1 MATPKE
7 VVDVR
12 TELKGYLKEKAIS
25 VRELSRRTKYSDSQL
40 RLFLKGNYNINEN
53 TYKRLRSFLATVKS
67 AETFEPIDIAIEHL
81 EKAKSEILKAQK
93 DINELADFLVK
104 KVGDVVQLRSFL
116 LGRK

>member
-1 MATPKE
+1 MASREKVDE
-7 VVDVR
+7 VRGQLSQYVKD
-12 TELKGYLKEKAIS
+12 EDIS

-40 RLFLKGNYNINEN
+40 RLFLKGNYNINVN
-53 TYKRLRSFLATVKS
+53 TYKRLRSFLAGVKS

-81 EKAKSEILKAQK
+81 EKAKSKILKAQK